1 MALFNPLSSGAI
13 KQYSADDISAPAT
26 SQRKWWST
34 ATSGI
39 AKQPAMSQPAEDKP
53 ETVEPPKFTTL
64 TNIKNPKLDEAQSQL
79 FTDFNKN
86 RDTGATLFNQYLTEA
101 QNQAQQNKAD
111 LAKQRKAYDLT
122 DFTNALTA
130 NRANQE
136 SLLGQA
142 RDNAVKF
149 AAGNVERTLLGSGLP
164 TSGSSELQATAAR
177 EFAQAALPYEQQL
190 AQGRAQDLNRVE
202 DLTLQTAG
210 GAAAANRNYLANL
223 LLPAQAGS
231 ELFRANAGN
240 LGALQALDQQNR
252 FYGLYTPYQN
262 RVPVTP
268 IPLASGYVPAIPNY
282 RQSNQVSYTPSA
294 PVAGRFQFGAVGGTP
309 RSAAEEAYR
318 SDTGYYPQEDPNFNS
333 MLYESYGGR
342 LGQTPQQRASVA
354 QAVAMARQPSVE
366 AGAARA
372 ADVWERRRAADAAY
386 QRDTG
391 FSPNEDPNYN
401 ETLWRSYYNGGSPAG
416 PGGGGDDEDPM
427 HKRGRLLTSEPAAL
441 PAPLSG
447 YEYPGGYGNLYNVP
461 FDALLRNKLRR
472 DWMLSTPEARASM
485 TDPNVYE
492 QTGQFQE
499 GTPYEPVNMG
509 YDQPASY

>member
-1 MALFNPLSSGAI
+1 MALFNPLSTGAI
-13 KQYSADDISAPAT
+13 KQYAADDISAPAT
-26 SQRKWWST
+26 SQRKWWNT

-39 AKQPAMSQPAEDKP
+39 AKQATTPAANTEQEV
-53 ETVEPPKFTTL
+53 TPPKFTTL
-64 TNIKNPKLDEAQSQL
+64 TNIKNPELDKAQSQL

-101 QNQAQQNKAD
+101 QGQAQQNKAD
-111 LAKQRKAYDLT
+111 LAKQRQAYDLT
-122 DFTNALTA
+122 KFTDALTA

-177 EFAQAALPYEQQL
+177 EFAQAALPYQQQI

-210 GAAAANRNYLANL
+210 GAAAANRAYLASL
-223 LLPAQAGS
+223 LLPAQTSS

-268 IPLASGYVPAIPNY
+268 IPLAGAYVPPVPNY
-282 RQSNQVSYTPSA
+282 RASNQASYTPAA
-294 PVAGRFQFGAVGGTP
+294 PVAGRFQFGNTGLP
-309 RSAAEEAYR
+309 QRSAAEEAYR
-318 SDTGYYPQEDPNFNS
+318 NDTGYYPQEDPNFNS
-333 MLYESYGGR
+333 MLYQSYGGR
-342 LGQTPQQRASVA
+342 VGATPQQQQALAQSVA
-354 QAVAMARQPSVE
+354 LQRQPAVE
-366 AGAARA
+366 AGALKA
-372 ADVWERRRAADAAY
+372 ADIWAKRQAADAAY

-391 FSPNEDPNYN
+391 FSPDEDPNYN
-401 ETLWRSYYNGGSPAG
+401 DTLWQSYYNGNP
-416 PGGGGDDEDPM
+416 
-427 HKRGRLLTSEPAAL
+427 
-441 PAPLSG
+441 
-447 YEYPGGYGNLYNVP
+447 
-461 FDALLRNKLRR
+461 
-472 DWMLSTPEARASM
+472 
-485 TDPNVYE
+485 
-492 QTGQFQE
+492 
-499 GTPYEPVNMG
+499 
-509 YDQPASY
+509 